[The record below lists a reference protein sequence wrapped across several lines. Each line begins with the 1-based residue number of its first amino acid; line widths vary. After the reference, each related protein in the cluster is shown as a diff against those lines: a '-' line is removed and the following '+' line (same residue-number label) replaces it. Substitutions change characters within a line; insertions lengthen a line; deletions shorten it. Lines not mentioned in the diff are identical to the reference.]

1 MRRSPK
7 RHPLAVLRLTL
18 GLTQKEMAHLADCST
33 TTVQSI
39 ELGRLPLSADLARH
53 ISIAT
58 GVSREW
64 LAAGDPKS
72 PIITDDA
79 QPYTREM
86 FEQFRAELLLHGRSS
101 ADRAGEHDA
110 IPAILATAVLILYCI
125 LRREDK
131 SVMLRATKIHSAIGG
146 LVETLG
152 VDRELAR
159 QLKATE
165 FDAAGDTLQ

>member
-7 RHPLAVLRLTL
+7 RHPLAILRLTL

-39 ELGRLPLSADLARH
+39 ELGRLPLSSDLARH

-64 LAAGDPKS
+64 LAAGNPKR
-72 PIITDDA
+72 PIITDDGH
-79 QPYTREM
+79 PYTCEI
-86 FEQFRAELLLHGRSS
+86 FEHFRAELLSHGRSA

-110 IPAILATAVLILYCI
+110 
-125 LRREDK
+125 
-131 SVMLRATKIHSAIGG
+131 
-146 LVETLG
+146 
-152 VDRELAR
+152 
-159 QLKATE
+159 
-165 FDAAGDTLQ
+165 